1 MSMGQFTIF
10 IQIPCNTILEN
21 VSINSYLVI
30 LKYTICPSWSYWM
43 IFFLSRGVLDRET
56 YVGIL
61 KGITTSVTTQEK
73 ERNSITFWT
82 LIEELVKM

>member
-1 MSMGQFTIF
+1 MSFMVLLDDI
-10 IQIPCNTILEN
+10 
-21 VSINSYLVI
+21 
-30 LKYTICPSWSYWM
+30 
-43 IFFLSRGVLDRET
+43 FLSRGVLDRET

-61 KGITTSVTTQEK
+61 KGVTTSVTTQEK